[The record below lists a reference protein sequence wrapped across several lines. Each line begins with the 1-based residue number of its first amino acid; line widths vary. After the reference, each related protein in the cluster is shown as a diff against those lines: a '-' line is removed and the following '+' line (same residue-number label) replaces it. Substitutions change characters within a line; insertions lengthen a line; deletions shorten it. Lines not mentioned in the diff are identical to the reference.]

1 MIGLKRQ
8 KSVLRIQISAPD
20 VSLPFRLVYIMVVVA
35 RFETCFGSQN
45 SYIKV
50 LTGRAIP
57 RPEKGGG
64 AGGAT
69 TMLDIS
75 LSDQLSNVKL
85 SS

>member
-8 KSVLRIQISAPD
+8 KSVLRVQISAPD
-20 VSLPFRLVYIMVVVA
+20 VSLPSRLVYIMVVVA

-45 SYIKV
+45 SCIKV

-57 RPEKGGG
+57 RPEKG
-64 AGGAT
+64 AT
-69 TMLDIS
+69 TMHDLS